1 MKVYQNCRGLDV
13 HKPTIAACLIREDG
27 SGKTCQEKR
36 RFGTMT
42 QHLRELAQWL
52 REAGASA
59 VAMEATGIYWVPVW
73 NVLERAGFHLLLINL
88 EQL

>member
-1 MKVYQNCRGLDV
+1 
-13 HKPTIAACLIREDG
+13 
-27 SGKTCQEKR
+27 
-36 RFGTMT
+36 
-42 QHLRELAQWL
+42 LRELAQWL